1 MIRDTDIEMLKMLS
15 EGHPQKTIAAAI
27 SWSPSAVHRR
37 LRERVYP
44 ALGAVCAAQAVFQ
57 AVRAGLIE
65 CQVMRDG

>member
-44 ALGAVCAAQAVFQ
+44 ALGAMGSPL
-57 AVRAGLIE
+57 RGLR
-65 CQVMRDG
+65 QDMGSRVV